1 MPMKLSMR
9 GGPLMQGPPLKL
21 AGSRSC
27 CRCKER
33 TVGSGQ
39 SFNSGQDIQKSRE
52 TLERA
57 YGGIYGRSYV

>member
-1 MPMKLSMR
+1 MKLSMR

-33 TVGSGQ
+33 RVGSGQ
-39 SFNSGQDIQKSRE
+39 SF
-52 TLERA
+52 
-57 YGGIYGRSYV
+57 